1 MPSRAVGPVAPAMIQ
16 FAFSSLGMVA
26 LQKLGR
32 RRIRFNLGAQ
42 LAYFRFD
49 DGCPSKTGRCVNSLT
64 KSVSEK
70 TLNYNGFSQRSWY
83 IHLTARETFPFM
95 RPIGEGRESR
105 FLTGSSRSV

>member
-1 MPSRAVGPVAPAMIQ
+1 MIQ

-32 RRIRFNLGAQ
+32 RRIRFNLGGTVGEFPVRRW
-42 LAYFRFD
+42 LPLPR
-49 DGCPSKTGRCVNSLT
+49 PGRCVNSLT

-70 TLNYNGFSQRSWY
+70 TLNSSGFSQRSRH

-95 RPIGEGRESR
+95 RPIEEGRESR